1 MYQNIKQIED
11 KPPKTKILKGHTSVP
26 FPNMLWLWEGRENPK
41 KQDEVEFP
49 LRGKAA
55 PPPPFSEEDFKSCFQ
70 HLYVPGSSELI
81 FHQQNAWQEED
92 FVEQGVFEQIYWDI
106 TFHVL
111 ELNLWMK

>member
-55 PPPPFSEEDFKSCFQ
+55 PPLHFQRKTLKAAFS
-70 HLYVPGSSELI
+70 I
-81 FHQQNAWQEED
+81 FMYPEAQS
-92 FVEQGVFEQIYWDI
+92 
-106 TFHVL
+106 
-111 ELNLWMK
+111 